1 MIWRKD
7 NINKFKM
14 TQNGLKTIIIKIIFI
29 ILWCTFVSFFICEY
43 LYAAPASPSDLT
55 RDLDENEVSEISDY
69 KDLQEMVGQI
79 FEINTN
85 MGTEELSDPI
95 QLMFSLVSRILVY
108 WDESFVH
115 SSLYHLL
122 VGLALIFL
130 VANFSIKMYEES
142 SAGLELKIDSSLML
156 KKYVQFIFAILMIY
170 NLKGIVYFILG
181 FFRFVL
187 QLCMNVTNANFI
199 GTPENID
206 VLNSERVS
214 FEILKQNGIVKSNT
228 LLDEVIVRS
237 KESAVR
243 TQYMVPW
250 VFSWISKLALIIVI
264 FVNSIK
270 LFVHSAFYVVALGD
284 FLGDIKRSKFIE
296 YTKVLIALVL
306 EEAVIVVVL
315 YLSNLLLNPY
325 LQDLLRDGI
334 SSGGLSF
341 LTLAMIFT
349 GVSMSKVFVIIS
361 SSIIA
366 KRIVGVA

>member
-1 MIWRKD
+1 MA
-7 NINKFKM
+7 
-14 TQNGLKTIIIKIIFI
+14 LKSIKLSKLLFMLIFI
-29 ILWCTFVSFFICEY
+29 FVVSFFYCNDT
-43 LYAAPASPSDLT
+43 YADIASPSDLT
-55 RDLDENEVSEISDY
+55 QSLDVNEQEEIEDY
-69 KDLQEMVGQI
+69 RDLQEMVGQI

-85 MGTEELSDPI
+85 MGTDDLSDPI

-130 VANFSIKMYEES
+130 IANFSIKMYEES
-142 SAGLELKIDSSLML
+142 SAGLDLKIDSSLML
-156 KKYVQFIFAILMIY
+156 KKYVQFIFAILLIY

-187 QLCMNVTNANFI
+187 KLCMNVTEANFI

-206 VLNSERVS
+206 VLNPERVAY
-214 FEILKQNGIVKSNT
+214 EILKQNGIVKSNT
-228 LLDEVIVRS
+228 LLDDVIVRS
-237 KESAVR
+237 KESQVR
-243 TQYMVPW
+243 TQYMIPW
-250 VFSWISKLALIIVI
+250 VFSWISKLALIVVI

-296 YTKVLIALVL
+296 YTKILIALVL

-315 YLSNLLLNPY
+315 YLSSLLLNPY
-325 LQDLLRDGI
+325 LKDLLRDGI
-334 SSGGLSF
+334 NSGGLSF

-349 GVSMSKVFVIIS
+349 GVSMSKIFVIIS
-361 SSIIA
+361 SNIIA

>member
-1 MIWRKD
+1 
-7 NINKFKM
+7 M
-14 TQNGLKTIIIKIIFI
+14 THSAFYNRILKSIFVMLCTI
-29 ILWCTFVSFFICEY
+29 LVSFFIVNIT
-43 LYAAPASPSDLT
+43 YAAPATPSNLTEELSNTEKEEVEDFGDL
-55 RDLDENEVSEISDY
+55 E
-69 KDLQEMVGQI
+69 EMVGQI
-79 FEINTN
+79 FEINAD
-85 MGTEELSDPI
+85 MGTEDLSDPI
-95 QLMFSLVSRILVY
+95 KLMFSLVSRILVY

-142 SAGLELKIDSSLML
+142 SAGLDLKIDSNLML

-187 QLCMNVTNANFI
+187 KLCMNVTSANFI
-199 GTPENID
+199 GTPDKID
-206 VLNSERVS
+206 VINPERVAY
-214 FEILKQNGIVKSNT
+214 EILKQNGIVKSNT
-228 LLDEVIVRS
+228 LLDDVIVRS

-243 TQYMVPW
+243 TQYMIPW
-250 VFSWISKLALIIVI
+250 VFGWISKLALIVVI

-270 LFVHSAFYVVALGD
+270 LFVHCSFYVVALGD
-284 FLGDIKRSKFIE
+284 FLGDLKRSKFIE
-296 YTKVLIALVL
+296 YTKILISLVL

-325 LQDLLRDGI
+325 LQDLLKNGVVK
-334 SSGGLSF
+334 GGLSF
-341 LTLAMIFT
+341 ITLAMIYT
-349 GVSMSKVFVIIS
+349 GVSMSKVFVIVS

>member
-1 MIWRKD
+1 MAQ
-7 NINKFKM
+7 KM
-14 TQNGLKTIIIKIIFI
+14 IKIIITRVLFV
-29 ILWCTFVSFFICEY
+29 ILCITFVSFFSCGY
-43 LYAAPASPSDLT
+43 SFAATSTPSDLT
-55 RDLDENEVSEISDY
+55 KDLDESEQAEISDY

-79 FEINTN
+79 YDVSNY
-85 MGTEELSDPI
+85 MGTDELSDPI
-95 QLMFSLVSRILVY
+95 KLMYSLVSQILVY
-108 WDESFVH
+108 WDLDNPNSFPH

-142 SAGLELKIDSSLML
+142 SAGIELKVNSSLML

-170 NLKGIVYFILG
+170 NLKSIVFFVFG

-187 QLCMNVTNANFI
+187 KLCMNVTKANFI

-206 VLNSERVS
+206 VLNSERMS

-250 VFSWISKLALIIVI
+250 VFSWISKLALVIVI